1 MSRIGKKPVAIPGG
15 VEVTLNGRDMTV
27 KGPKGSLNVI
37 LSNYVTVDK
46 DDSGVTVT
54 PVDKSQTARSF
65 WGLSRTLVSNL
76 MTGVTDGFSRK
87 LILQGVGY
95 RAQMQGSA
103 LKLSLGYS
111 HDVIYDIPAG
121 ITIDTPSQTEITVS
135 GMDKQKVGQVAAEIR
150 SYRPPEPYKGKG
162 VRYEGEYI
170 FRKEGKKK

>member
-95 RAQMQGSA
+95 RARCRGRR
-103 LKLSLGYS
+103 LN
-111 HDVIYDIPAG
+111 
-121 ITIDTPSQTEITVS
+121 
-135 GMDKQKVGQVAAEIR
+135 
-150 SYRPPEPYKGKG
+150 
-162 VRYEGEYI
+162 
-170 FRKEGKKK
+170 